1 MFSAQTSC
9 SDVGSYK
16 KLGGQVVMW
25 GAQNAPL
32 AEIGLT
38 DLSKSGG
45 SILPPPPVS
54 DGSAGQGDGHPAAN
68 FLPTKD
74 HGIRLESS
82 MAPAYLAYTFRNLS
96 SDFLE
101 PQNCDLKTEEIAKNL
116 MSVSKL

>member
-1 MFSAQTSC
+1 MCQN
-9 SDVGSYK
+9 
-16 KLGGQVVMW
+16 LEGQSSS
-25 GAQNAPL
+25 PP
-32 AEIGLT
+32 
-38 DLSKSGG
+38 S
-45 SILPPPPVS
+45 LPPGS

-101 PQNCDLKTEEIAKNL
+101 PLNCDLKTEGNCQELDVFFVSFKAMKSFIAWTFYYFSE
-116 MSVSKL
+116 SVIFE